1 MMKSKAISDSEP
13 VERGFV
19 PTNRPDNE
27 PDGNS
32 KPLSSRGSKLPIA
45 GGVMFVCF
53 GAIAVLAVQSGFG
66 LSVRSPRAERLASEG
81 LLAALGRLLGI
92 SGLSHGTLT
101 ALYFFLIVILFAAYL
116 WAIILAWKK
125 GEKVSRPLVYGF
137 FTAFSLWL
145 LFLPPLL
152 SQDAFSYI
160 FYGKALAVHGK
171 NPLVAV
177 PASFPGDPVVQFIGW
192 KHTVSVY
199 GPLSNYISS
208 LLVIISGKSVT
219 SNVIAFKLL
228 NFGFLFGSLFLL
240 DDLAGRLLGKRGRLA
255 LLIVA
260 WNPLVIIHF
269 SGSVHHDTIMIFLI
283 LLGLLLYR
291 KEYPVLAIC
300 FIVLAVMVKAIAL
313 LVLVPVLVLFLRENA
328 KRTLSQYLAA
338 IAVLVAVPLAMY
350 LPLWSGIKRNI
361 DQVLSMGEKSSISS
375 ISSILGTLIKTS
387 VRWLGGPANTAAGY
401 STVRILLLLF
411 FLAVF
416 LVLCFHVRDYHSL
429 IFACGA
435 IALLNTLSAPY
446 LMPWY
451 IGLALF
457 LMVLSGSSLWIGA
470 TLGAT
475 FSLSCYIRTINGQTG
490 VVASVLL
497 LLTAVVL
504 LIGVLRGHGST
515 PTTFAE
521 RHSMGM
527 RSMG

>member
-1 MMKSKAISDSEP
+1 MMHNKTTPDREP
-13 VERGFV
+13 VETGSHPAVRTG
-19 PTNRPDNE
+19 NR

-32 KPLSSRGSKLPIA
+32 KPPSSRISKIPIA
-45 GGVMFVCF
+45 AGVMFMCF

-66 LSVRSPRAERLASEG
+66 LSVRSPRADRLATEG

-92 SGLSHGTLT
+92 SGLSSGAMT
-101 ALYFFLIVILFAAYL
+101 ALYFSLIVILFAAYL

-137 FTAFSLWL
+137 FAAFSLWL

-152 SQDAFSYI
+152 SQDTFSYI

-177 PASFPGDPVVQFIGW
+177 PASFPRDPVVQYIGW

-228 NFGFLFGSLFLL
+228 NFGFLLGSLFLL
-240 DDLAGRLLGKRGRLA
+240 EDLAGKLLGERGGLA

-283 LLGLLLYR
+283 LLGLLLYK
-291 KEYPVLAIC
+291 KEYPVLAIL
-300 FIVLAVMVKAIAL
+300 FIVLAAMVKAIAL

-328 KRTLSQYLAA
+328 RRTLSQYLAA

-350 LPLWSGIKRNI
+350 LPLWSGITRNVN
-361 DQVLSMGEKSSISS
+361 QVLSMGEKSSISS
-375 ISSILGTLIKTS
+375 IPSILGTVIRVS
-387 VRWLGGPANTAAGY
+387 VRWLGGPANTTAGH
-401 STVRILLLLF
+401 STVRVLLLLF
-411 FLAVF
+411 FLAAF

-435 IALLNTLSAPY
+435 IALLNTLAAPY

-457 LMVLSGSSLWIGA
+457 LMVLSGSRLWIGA
-470 TLGAT
+470 TVGAT
-475 FSLSCYIRTINGQTG
+475 FALSCYVRTINGQTG

-497 LLTAVVL
+497 LLVAVFL
-504 LIGVLRGHGST
+504 LVGVLRNKGSANAM
-515 PTTFAE
+515 FADA
-521 RHSMGM
+521 G
-527 RSMG
+527 